1 MGHRSSERHE
11 RRATMERNNSLHGR
25 RWSGGVSPW
34 RKVHAWLNERHTY
47 LLDARSQT
55 AMNIPVTMKL
65 KRIAKVACAAVC
77 VIILLA
83 VALNGTG
90 ETNSWLCQSGDSH
103 WENYRWAQFVQPTV
117 FRTASQT
124 ESPTSAQLS
133 LQRSTTEHESAAH
146 QFAPSRP
153 QTSTMKK
160 LHPITPS
167 ARK

>member
-1 MGHRSSERHE
+1 M
-11 RRATMERNNSLHGR
+11 
-25 RWSGGVSPW
+25 SPW

-90 ETNSWLCQSGDSH
+90 ET
-103 WENYRWAQFVQPTV
+103 QFVVVPKWG
-117 FRTASQT
+117 F
-124 ESPTSAQLS
+124 S
-133 LQRSTTEHESAAH
+133 LGE
-146 QFAPSRP
+146 
-153 QTSTMKK
+153 
-160 LHPITPS
+160 L
-167 ARK
+167 